1 MDELDAIRAV
11 LERYPAVHPIERIDS
26 LGAAGGFSGAALW
39 RVAARPGLLC
49 LRRWPSEHP
58 DEPRLRF
65 IHEVLLTVYRLGIA
79 EVPAPLVNEERQT
92 FLRAADALWE
102 VTPWM
107 PGKADFLDHPRPQKL
122 QNSLRWLAR
131 FHLAAAPAHRRAAKS
146 PGLAERSVLLK
157 QLMRLDFPEIR
168 RRLRVLNWPEFQDR
182 VLRMLAVFP
191 DAAGR
196 VSGDLR
202 RGRTMEVALQPCI
215 RDIHRDHVLFEGD
228 RVTGVVDFGTMRVEC
243 VAGDVAR
250 LLGSLAG
257 NDRDRWTDGLA
268 AYEEVRPLDEDES
281 RLVAVFDDSG
291 VLLSGMNWLRW
302 ICLEGR
308 TFPDPERVV
317 ARLDEIL
324 SRLEPPK
331 RRFVD

>member
-1 MDELDAIRAV
+1 MHELDEIRAV
-11 LERYPAVHPIERIDS
+11 LARYPAVQPIERIEA
-26 LGAAGGFSGAALW
+26 LGAAGGFSGAVLW
-39 RVAARPGLLC
+39 RVAARPGPLC
-49 LRRWPSEHP
+49 LRRWPLEHP

-65 IHEVLLTVYRLGIA
+65 IHDVLLTVYRLGIA

-92 FLRAADALWE
+92 FLRAGGALWE
-102 VTPWM
+102 LTPWM
-107 PGKADFLDHPRPQKL
+107 PGQADYEDDPRPDKL
-122 QNSLRWLAR
+122 HNAMRWLAR
-131 FHLAAAPAHRRAAKS
+131 FHLAAAPAKRRVARS
-146 PGLAERSVLLK
+146 PGLAERAALVERLK
-157 QLMRLDFPEIR
+157 SGEYEEIR
-168 RRLRVLNWPEFQDR
+168 RRHPVAEWPDFSDRAARVL
-182 VLRMLAVFP
+182 
-191 DAAGR
+191 AAFAERAGG
-196 VSGDLR
+196 VEYDLH
-202 RGRTMEVALQPCI
+202 VAGAMNVQLQPCI
-215 RDIHRDHVLFEGD
+215 RDIHRDHVLFDGE
-228 RVTGVVDFGTMRVEC
+228 RVAGVVDFGAMRVEC
-243 VAGDVAR
+243 VAGDIAR

-268 AYEEVRPLDEDES
+268 AYEEVRPLDEDER

-324 SRLEPPK
+324 SRLDPPK